1 MMRPGTML
9 AAMLVMLTAG
19 ATAHAKMELR
29 TFPVLAGAGAHDVY
43 PAPDGAVW
51 FTAQSAGKLGHLDP
65 RTGKSDFIATVTEEV
80 QQEPRTHHR
89 SLDQVFRAFFPVY

>member
-19 ATAHAKMELR
+19 ATAHAKMEMC
-29 TFPVLAGAGAHDVY
+29 TFPVLAGARAHDVC

-51 FTAQSAGKLGHLDP
+51 FTASAGDTRPNWLAACTSCAREAAEYGTRQAVAIPLRP
-65 RTGKSDFIATVTEEV
+65 RGPRRTTVG
-80 QQEPRTHHR
+80 
-89 SLDQVFRAFFPVY
+89 S

>member
-9 AAMLVMLTAG
+9 AAMLVVLTAG
-19 ATAHAKMELR
+19 ATAHAKAEMR

-51 FTAQSAGKLGHLDP
+51 FTSPARVTSGLGSARGLGSSGM
-65 RTGKSDFIATVTEEV
+65 RIG
-80 QQEPRTHHR
+80 
-89 SLDQVFRAFFPVY
+89 SLGLLN